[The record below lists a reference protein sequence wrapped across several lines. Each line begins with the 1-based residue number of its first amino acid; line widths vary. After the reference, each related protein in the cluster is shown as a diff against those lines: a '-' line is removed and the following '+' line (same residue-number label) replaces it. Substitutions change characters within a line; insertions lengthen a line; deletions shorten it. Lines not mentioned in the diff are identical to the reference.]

1 MVKDWKKGTG
11 ISNVFY
17 RFRVGCCG
25 GWTSEQVNIQ
35 QEIKC
40 NIADLLLVV
49 KLDNVMELQFL
60 DGCISCYTRI
70 REQNAIMQTPTQE
83 QNYK

>member
-1 MVKDWKKGTG
+1 M
-11 ISNVFY
+11 
-17 RFRVGCCG
+17 
-25 GWTSEQVNIQ
+25 NIQ

-83 QNYK
+83 QNYI